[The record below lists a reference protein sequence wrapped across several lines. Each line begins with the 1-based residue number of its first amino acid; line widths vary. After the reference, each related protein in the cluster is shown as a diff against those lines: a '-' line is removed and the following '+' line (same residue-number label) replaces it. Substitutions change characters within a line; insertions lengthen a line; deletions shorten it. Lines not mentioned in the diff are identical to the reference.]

1 MKQHRNSRW
10 LAVIAA
16 VFSVCT
22 PLAAES
28 PAVDQYVLLKS
39 GRVMAGQVQQ
49 DAQGYLVT
57 GRNGRLH
64 APYEHV
70 KLVAD
75 SLHDVYRQQRDSRQE
90 PVTPDDR
97 IELARWCISYSL
109 YDEARL
115 ELKLVLRSDANHAE
129 ARQMLKKL
137 AEVLKP
143 DRLEEP
149 PPPSRTLDGYLVP
162 EAESLGSLSRETAA
176 TFTAR
181 VQPILVNKCGNARCH
196 GVVSENSFRL
206 VHVRSNLNSHRL
218 HTERNLA
225 AVSPYLDLQRP
236 GDSQLLTIPQGNHGG
251 GSVAIFGGPG
261 GERQLEIIR
270 DWVYAAARDRG
281 GYDAEAE
288 ARAEAQVAATES
300 SVKASRP
307 VGDLTPDSTELPDSG
322 TGGTVRASATD
333 GGTGSRPR
341 SADPFDPEVFNALVH
356 GGALPQVR

>member
-1 MKQHRNSRW
+1 MQRQILHW
-10 LAVIAA
+10 LAVVAA
-16 VFSVCT
+16 VWATC
-22 PLAAES
+22 ES
-28 PAVDQYVLLKS
+28 LSAQPQAVDRYVLLKS

-70 KLVAD
+70 QLVAD
-75 SLHDVYRQQRDSRQE
+75 SLHDIYRQQRDARKE
-90 PVTPDDR
+90 PVTPESR

-115 ELKLVLRSDANHAE
+115 ELKLVLRSDANHVE

-236 GDSQLLTIPQGNHGG
+236 GDSQLLTVPQGNHGG

-288 ARAEAQVAATES
+288 ALAAAARSAVKEKADVAA
-300 SVKASRP
+300 AA
-307 VGDLTPDSTELPDSG
+307 PDT
-322 TGGTVRASATD
+322 ATAAQTDAGANGPAVAID
-333 GGTGSRPR
+333 GGPGSRPQT
-341 SADPFDPEVFNALVH
+341 ADPFDPEVFNALVH
-356 GGALPQVR
+356 GGALPQIR

>member
-1 MKQHRNSRW
+1 MIQRQILHW
-10 LAVIAA
+10 LAVVAA
-16 VFSVCT
+16 VWATC
-22 PLAAES
+22 ES
-28 PAVDQYVLLKS
+28 LSAQPPAVDRYVLLKS

-70 KLVAD
+70 QLVAD
-75 SLHDVYRQQRDSRQE
+75 SLHDIYRQQRDARKE
-90 PVTPDDR
+90 PVTPESR

-115 ELKLVLRSDANHAE
+115 ELKFVLRSDANHVE

-236 GDSQLLTIPQGNHGG
+236 GESQLLTVPQGNHGG

-270 DWVYAAARDRG
+270 EWVYAAARDRG

-288 ARAEAQVAATES
+288 ALAAAARSAVKEKADVAA
-300 SVKASRP
+300 AA
-307 VGDLTPDSTELPDSG
+307 PDAAAAARTDAGADGL
-322 TGGTVRASATD
+322 AATND
-333 GGTGSRPR
+333 GVPGSRPQ
-341 SADPFDPEVFNALVH
+341 STDPFDPEVFNALVH
-356 GGALPQVR
+356 GGALPQIR